1 MADESVELSKQPDSV
16 CLNCDTPLVGKFCS
30 TCGQKRIDA
39 KDRTLLYFFKQFF
52 ESAFFLE
59 NSFINNLWRL
69 LISPGLQAN
78 DFVQGRRRRWMSP
91 FSIFFLI
98 NLIYFIVNPLTDFNL
113 PLDNHLRY
121 HATTYSGMAIRMVEK
136 RMEARQVTFKEYAQ
150 KFDQETIDYSKALM
164 VLNVPVLSLFL
175 AIIFVRQK
183 RFFTDHFIYALYL
196 FSFVLLWACIW
207 VLTLNIL
214 RWAGL
219 PHIQILLPI
228 GLVVMIIFHLI
239 QSLKRFYWVKR
250 WWALTIISAV
260 LTGVFFI
267 TVLFYRFLIFMVT
280 FLMT

>member
-1 MADESVELSKQPDSV
+1 MADESFELGKQPDSV
-16 CLNCDTPLVGKFCS
+16 CLNCGTPLADKFCS
-30 TCGQKRIDA
+30 SCGQKRIEA
-39 KDRTLLYFFKQFF
+39 KDRTLLYFFRQFF

-59 NSFINNLWRL
+59 NSFIRNLWRL

-78 DFVQGRRRRWMSP
+78 DFVEGRRRRWMSP

-113 PLDNHLRY
+113 PLDNHIRY
-121 HATTYSGMAIRMVEK
+121 HATTYSRIAIRMVER
-136 RMEARQVTFKEYAQ
+136 RMEKRNVTFEEYAK

-164 VLNVPVLSLFL
+164 VLNVPILSLFL
-175 AIIFVRQK
+175 VIIFVRQK
-183 RFFTDHFIYALYL
+183 RFFTDHFIYALYF

-207 VLTLNIL
+207 VLTLNTL

-228 GLVVMIIFHLI
+228 GLVAMIIFYLI
-239 QSLKRFYWVKR
+239 QSLKTFYREKR
-250 WWALTIISAV
+250 WWALMIISMV
-260 LTGVFFI
+260 LIGVFFI

-280 FLMT
+280 FLLT